1 MFFPFC
7 FRKLDAFI
15 WDSAVLD
22 YETSKDCGALVT
34 VGEMFHRSGYG
45 IGMAKDSPW
54 KEQISLEILQFHEDG
69 FMETLDN
76 KWMKLTTCD
85 NSDSQPATLGL
96 ENMAG

>member
-1 MFFPFC
+1 M
-7 FRKLDAFI
+7 
-15 WDSAVLD
+15 
-22 YETSKDCGALVT
+22 T

-45 IGMAKDSPW
+45 IGMAKDSAW

-76 KWMKLTTCD
+76 KWMKLKTCD

-96 ENMAG
+96 ENMAGQFRRKNSVDDRIKRGSHFSL